1 MRQRRGRAAALLVA
15 LTAAACTGGSS
26 AVVVTATPAAP
37 VTTAPPPTSP
47 DPSPSP
53 APTGSGSALSA
64 LHALCTLPKLQVG
77 PPAEQHGPVPPFVQ
91 VVEKIAADHRGLK
104 FLHDVPVDVGTDA
117 QLDARLGSIL
127 DASISEDQL
136 ARRTRA
142 WRTIGVIPPE
152 ADLSDAIHAYYRGQ
166 VLGFYV
172 PETGELVATGSNADP
187 SLVDGVVLAHELTH
201 ALDDQHFGL
210 VRVDRL
216 AATCRDERSAAA
228 LGAVEGSAQFFS
240 ISAIPD
246 LRPIATGPDPAM
258 GGGSLDAVPPFVQR
272 LQQWPYTAGTAFIQ
286 ARYSDGG
293 TPAVNEALRH
303 LPVSTEQILHPERYP
318 NDTPQ
323 PLDVPDLAD
332 ALGPGWHDLD
342 VMEVGEAWLQM
353 ALALRL
359 EGPVLQRATPGWDGG
374 IYRAWGDGGRTAV
387 LLRTAWDTP
396 GDARE
401 FAQSMW
407 QWTDAGSAPAE
418 VLPRGEAGV
427 DVAFA
432 TDPATLEALVAAV
445 D

>member
-1 MRQRRGRAAALLVA
+1 MRSRRTVAAMVLAAAAL
-15 LTAAACTGGSS
+15 TACTGGTS
-26 AVVVTATPAAP
+26 VVVTPSPAAP
-37 VTTAPPPTSP
+37 ATSAPAPTSP

-53 APTGSGSALSA
+53 VPTGSGSALSV
-64 LHALCTLPKLQVG
+64 LHALCTVPKLKVG

-91 VVEKIAADHRGLK
+91 VVERIAAEHRGLT

-240 ISAIPD
+240 IAAIPD
-246 LRPIATGPDPAM
+246 LSPIATGPNPAI
-258 GGGSLDAVPPFVQR
+258 GAGNLEAVPPFVQA

-293 TPAVNEALRH
+293 TAAVNEALRH

-323 PLDVPDLAD
+323 PLDVPDLSA

-342 VMEVGEAWLQM
+342 VMEIGEAWLQA

-359 EGPVLQRATPGWDGG
+359 EGPVLQRAAPGWDGG
-374 IYRAWGDGGRTAV
+374 IYRAWADGVRTAA
-387 LLRTAWDTP
+387 LLRTVWDTP

-401 FAQSMW
+401 FAQAMRL
-407 QWTDAGSAPAE
+407 WTAEGSRSAL

-432 TDPATLEALVAAV
+432 TDPATLEALAAAV

>member
-1 MRQRRGRAAALLVA
+1 MRAIRTVAAAALAAAVLA
-15 LTAAACTGGSS
+15 SAACTGGGS
-26 AVVVTATPAAP
+26 AAVPTSAAP
-37 VTTAPPPTSP
+37 STTAAAPTSP

-53 APTGSGSALSA
+53 VATGSGSAIDA
-64 LHALCTLPKLQVG
+64 LHTLCTLPKLTVG
-77 PPAEQHGPVPPFVQ
+77 PPARQHGPAPPFVQ
-91 VVEKIAADHRGLK
+91 IVERIAAAHRGLD
-104 FLHDVPVDVGTDA
+104 FLHDVPVSVGTDA
-117 QLDARLGSIL
+117 ELDARLGTIL
-127 DASISEDQL
+127 GASISEEQL

-216 AATCRDERSAAA
+216 AATCRDELSAAA
-228 LGAVEGSAQFFS
+228 LGAVEGSAQFFA

-246 LRPIATGPDPAM
+246 LRPVATGTNPSF
-258 GGGSLDAVPPFVQR
+258 GGGDLEGVPPFVR
-272 LQQWPYTAGTAFIQ
+272 ALQGWPYTAGTSFIQ
-286 ARYSDGG
+286 HRYEEGG
-293 TPAVNEALRH
+293 TSAVNEVMRH

-323 PLDVPDLAD
+323 PLDVPDLSA
-332 ALGPGWHDLD
+332 ALGAGWHDLD
-342 VMEVGEAWLQM
+342 VMEIGEAWLQM
-353 ALALRL
+353 ALALRI
-359 EGPVLQRATPGWDGG
+359 EGPVLARATPGWDGG
-374 IYRAWGDGGRTAV
+374 IYRAWTDGRRTAV
-387 LLRTAWDTP
+387 VLRTVWDTP
-396 GDARE
+396 TDAQE
-401 FAQSMW
+401 FAQAMRRW
-407 QWTDAGSAPAE
+407 IGEGSSPAE
-418 VLPRGEAGV
+418 VVGVEGAGV

-432 TDPATLEALVAAV
+432 TDAATLEALAAAV